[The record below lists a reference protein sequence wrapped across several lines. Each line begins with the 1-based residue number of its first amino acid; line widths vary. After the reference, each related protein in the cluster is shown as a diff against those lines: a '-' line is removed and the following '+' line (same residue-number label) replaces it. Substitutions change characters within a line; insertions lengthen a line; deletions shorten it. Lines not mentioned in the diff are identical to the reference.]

1 MRLIK
6 MNKEI
11 EKKNEDANLDEDYR
25 DFLITMIMSS
35 ILFLIV
41 VFVAYLFGI
50 DILKI
55 LEDSL
60 KI

>member
-1 MRLIK
+1 

-11 EKKNEDANLDEDYR
+11 EKKKENDNLDEDFR
-25 DFLITMIMSS
+25 DFLITAIMSS

>member
-1 MRLIK
+1 
-6 MNKEI
+6 MNKDI
-11 EKKNEDANLDEDYR
+11 EKKNDNLDEEYK

>member
-1 MRLIK
+1 MMTN
-6 MNKEI
+6 MNNEI
-11 EKKNEDANLDEDYR
+11 EKKKENDNLNEDFR

>member
-1 MRLIK
+1 

-11 EKKNEDANLDEDYR
+11 EKKENDDLDEEFR
-25 DFLITMIMSS
+25 DFLITAIRSS
-35 ILFLIV
+35 ILFFIV

-55 LEDSL
+55 LKDSL

>member
-1 MRLIK
+1 

-11 EKKNEDANLDEDYR
+11 EKKKADDNLDEDFR

-50 DILKI
+50 DVFKI
-55 LEDSL
+55 LEDSMN
-60 KI
+60 I

>member
-1 MRLIK
+1 
-6 MNKEI
+6 MNNEI
-11 EKKNEDANLDEDYR
+11 EKKKADDNLDEDFR

-35 ILFLIV
+35 ILFLII
-41 VFVAYLFGI
+41 VFVSYLFGI

>member
-1 MRLIK
+1 
-6 MNKEI
+6 MNNEI
-11 EKKNEDANLDEDYR
+11 EKKNEDSNLDEEFR
-25 DFLITMIMSS
+25 DLLIIMIMSS
-35 ILFLIV
+35 ILFLVV